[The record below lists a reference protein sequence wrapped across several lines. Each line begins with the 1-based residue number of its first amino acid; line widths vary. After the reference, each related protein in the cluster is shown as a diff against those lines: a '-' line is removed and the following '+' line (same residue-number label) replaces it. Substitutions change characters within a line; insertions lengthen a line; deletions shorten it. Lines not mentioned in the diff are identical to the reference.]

1 MGLHQAREMT
11 DQEIPVEA
19 TSPHETAEKD
29 PASAEAATKKSR
41 RNKRVTPPEGGPP
54 KKSKGTRRPYRRV
67 PTDKLHTR
75 LKIMQQRTTVLREK
89 MDRASSTLA
98 KLSAEAEHRDV
109 PAEAAA

>member
-1 MGLHQAREMT
+1 MRLHLARDMT

-19 TSPHETAEKD
+19 ASPHETAEKE
-29 PASAEAATKKSR
+29 PAVKKSR
-41 RNKRVTPPEGGPP
+41 RNKRATPQEGGQP

-109 PAEAAA
+109 PAEEAA